1 MNPGTRRIVR
11 GGGMPRR
18 LLHRLDKG
26 VPVCYVITGKRFNST
41 LFMRSSDPGAPSERK
56 SAGAGAKVRVVKIG
70 SSPSAPETHNTHRQN
85 GGERRN
91 MMKRMKIGARG
102 NSFARKVLVRLLG
115 EEKGAVMME
124 YVIVAVLIAAA
135 CVVAVAMFGKTIV
148 GMFDTAAK
156 GATGDHSGAKQ
167 SLDSTQQTQSSDA
180 QKASEYHDSMH
191 K

>member
-1 MNPGTRRIVR
+1 MKSRKFYRWHNSMVGKTLRR
-11 GGGMPRR
+11 
-18 LLHRLDKG
+18 
-26 VPVCYVITGKRFNST
+26 F
-41 LFMRSSDPGAPSERK
+41 F
-56 SAGAGAKVRVVKIG
+56 
-70 SSPSAPETHNTHRQN
+70 
-85 GGERRN
+85 
-91 MMKRMKIGARG
+91 
-102 NSFARKVLVRLLG
+102 G

-167 SLDSTQQTQSSDA
+167 SLDQTQQTQNQDA

>member
-1 MNPGTRRIVR
+1 MSNNRPENRR
-11 GGGMPRR
+11 
-18 LLHRLDKG
+18 
-26 VPVCYVITGKRFNST
+26 
-41 LFMRSSDPGAPSERK
+41 RK
-56 SAGAGAKVRVVKIG
+56 AEK
-70 SSPSAPETHNTHRQN
+70 
-85 GGERRN
+85 
-91 MMKRMKIGARG
+91 MKIRNFGARK
-102 NSFARKVLVRLLG
+102 NSALGKALVRLFG

-167 SLDSTQQTQSSDA
+167 TLDSTQQTQTDDA
-180 QKASEYHDSMH
+180 SKASEYHDSMH